1 MSTEKRALIATALSI
16 LVLVVWSY
24 FFAPQPPA
32 RNPQTA
38 PSPAAGTAA
47 PGAPA
52 APGSPPPASDAAAAG
67 REHAAPPSPPA
78 AAVADERERI
88 MLVESRTA
96 RVKLTNVGARVVS
109 WRLLRYFDDEGNAL
123 ELVPDQGGRPE
134 ALPLELVVPGDEA
147 LTQRLNQ
154 ALYACAGPKTSAAG
168 AEISCRWSD
177 GRSLEVEKTLTLPAD
192 GYLASLRVRVTAPG
206 AVRPLVAWA
215 PGLIR
220 DEGPAGYGQP
230 AREARLVLAHDG
242 KVERLPAA
250 KAGAWQPAAA
260 PMRWAGV
267 EEHYFAAVFVPDG
280 APGRF
285 SLFGRARDAQ
295 RPLALGVAWEP
306 GQEGAAH
313 LFIGPK
319 SYDVLHAI
327 DVEHDLGLQRLVD
340 YGYFWWIA
348 VPLFSALKWLHR
360 YLHSYGLAIIA
371 LTIGIKLV
379 FYPIT
384 QRSMVS
390 MRRLQTQ
397 MKRLQPRLQH
407 IRDQYARKPKSIDS
421 RARMNQEIMELYKRE
436 NVNPMASMTGCLPL
450 LLQIPIL
457 WAFYSLLSAAIEL
470 RRAPFLYLSD
480 LSGPDPYHITPI
492 VMGATMWLQQRLS
505 GTATPDPAQRWMLN
519 LMPVMMTA
527 MFWSF
532 PSGLVLYWLVNNL
545 LGIGQQFLINRQAEA
560 AEALAAGGKPAP
572 RRS

>member
-52 APGSPPPASDAAAAG
+52 APGSPPAASGAAAAG
-67 REHAAPPSPPA
+67 REHAAAPSPPA

-109 WRLLRYFDDEGNAL
+109 WRLLRYFDDEGNTL

-192 GYLASLRVRVTAPG
+192 GYLSTLRVRITAPRD
-206 AVRPLVAWA
+206 VRPLVAWA

-220 DEGPAGYGQP
+220 DEGPARYGQP
-230 AREARLVLAHDG
+230 AREAGLVLAHDG

-250 KAGAWQPAAA
+250 KAGAWQPASA
-260 PMRWAGV
+260 PMRWAGI
-267 EEHYFAAVFVPDG
+267 EAHYFAAVFAPEGGPG
-280 APGRF
+280 AFALYGRT
-285 SLFGRARDAQ
+285 REAQ
-295 RPLALGVAWEP
+295 RPLTLGVAWEP
-306 GQEGAAH
+306 GQEGAAR

-319 SYDVLHAI
+319 SYELLRALDT
-327 DVEHDLGLQRLVD
+327 EHNLGLQRLVD

-360 YLHSYGLAIIA
+360 YLHGYGLAIIA

-407 IRDQYARKPKSIDS
+407 IRDQYARKPKSIDN
-421 RARMNQEIMELYKRE
+421 RTRMNQEIMELYKRE

-457 WAFYSLLSAAIEL
+457 WAFYNLLSASIEL

-480 LSGPDPYHITPI
+480 LSEPDPYYITPV
-492 VMGATMWLQQRLS
+492 VMGVTMWMQQRLS

-519 LMPVMMTA
+519 LMPVIMTV
-527 MFWSF
+527 MFLRF

-545 LGIGQQFLINRQAEA
+545 LGIGQQYLINRQAEA
-560 AEALAAGGKPAP
+560 AEALAAGGKPAA